1 MPDRKSGKSDFYNTM
16 TKEYDEYKANKGK
29 GRKTD
34 ILIKVLGIVV
44 VVGLVGLA
52 LMFCLML
59 LFPSHYGTGEGWLE
73 FFKNT

>member
-1 MPDRKSGKSDFYNTM
+1 M

-34 ILIKVLGIVV
+34 ILIKVLGIVA

-59 LFPSHYGTGEGWLE
+59 LFPSHYATGDGWLE
-73 FFKNT
+73 FFRNT